1 MGLKNNLQSD
11 SFLLLT
17 DEQKQSF
24 KTKSLFEYVLN
35 KGLLQAPFLRPDA
48 RRHIKEILCLVDI

>member
-17 DEQKQSF
+17 DEQKHSF

-35 KGLLQAPFLRPDA
+35 KGLLQAPFLRSDA